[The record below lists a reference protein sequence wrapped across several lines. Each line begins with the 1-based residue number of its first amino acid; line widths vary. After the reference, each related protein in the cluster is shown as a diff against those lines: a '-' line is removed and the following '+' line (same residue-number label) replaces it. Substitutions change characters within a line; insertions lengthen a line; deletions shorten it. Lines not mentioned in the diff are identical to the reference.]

1 MYRQNI
7 ETLDDL
13 ALYLREGI
21 GNRQRAINDLDAA
34 VPPSETRAAELRG
47 AIQAFK
53 KVLQIL
59 DDQFNVESARGHW

>member
-13 ALYLREGI
+13 AQYLREGVAD
-21 GNRQRAINDLDAA
+21 RQRALNDSDAA
-34 VPPSETRAAELRG
+34 VPPSETKASELLGEIR
-47 AIQAFK
+47 AFK

-59 DDQFNVESARGHW
+59 DNQFGVESARGSS